1 MFKNYLTVALR
12 NMMRHKGY
20 SAINI
25 AGLALGMACC
35 ILVLLF
41 VQDEFRYDAFHTHAD
56 RIYRVVTETQS
67 RGSATTV
74 RAGASGALASSLPE
88 SFPEVEATMRIWMAF
103 TDHWF

>member
-1 MFKNYLTVALR
+1 MVKNYLVVALH

-41 VQDEFRYDAFHTHAD
+41 VQDEFKYDAFHDHSDRSNAD
-56 RIYRVVTETQS
+56 GVV
-67 RGSATTV
+67 GV
-74 RAGASGALASSLPE
+74 NVAGIVV
-88 SFPEVEATMRIWMAF
+88 FV
-103 TDHWF
+103 